1 MSSSSTLFIFIFA
14 TRPENRDFS
23 FLMNNKTY
31 CWLWKWKNKHIFLQS
46 LNWKKNKKKDFV
58 FRDIDIVC
66 EFSFRNIFFYL
77 YLESRVSWNS
87 LSPKFLSISSPLIL
101 NWSDL
106 FVLQARQ
113 NPRVSRTSA
122 APVPEN
128 RAIKNGLERRVLRL
142 IPVRFSSFSSTCRS
156 LSSVQFLNP
165 GAEN

>member
-31 CWLWKWKNKHIFLQS
+31 CWLWKWKKTYFLTIFKL
-46 LNWKKNKKKDFV
+46 KKKTKKKILFSETSTLFV
-58 FRDIDIVC
+58 NFHLEI
-66 EFSFRNIFFYL
+66 FFFYL